1 MWECSTLVWGYRDNL
16 LEGGYIMRKLCLLSV
31 VGFVLMVV
39 SAVAGSAAIKGDYI
53 EARSADVYTG
63 PCFANSEV
71 GLVGNEAI
79 LAWKI
84 KEGDWKGTR
93 LDGLGVVAVVKAH
106 ATLGDPYHSAYP
118 AESVLIV
125 DQRATTRQQLALQ
138 DFAAAMA
145 GKLLSHVV
153 RVETAPIHLALA
165 QGEEHGTALLVAGN
179 LARIETRSL
188 CHGDDICGNEFVFY
202 PPLIQLAHAMPAFTL
217 EDSFQGK
224 GLDVVWNHMGKR
236 SAFVGSFSL

>member
-1 MWECSTLVWGYRDNL
+1 
-16 LEGGYIMRKLCLLSV
+16 MRKLYV
-31 VGFVLMVV
+31 PAVAGVALMVV
-39 SAVAGSAAIKGDYI
+39 LAVPGSAAIKGDYI

-63 PCFANSEV
+63 PCFANGEV

-84 KEGDWKGTR
+84 NEGDWNGTS
-93 LDGLGVVAVVKAH
+93 LNGLGVVAVVKAH

-118 AESVLIV
+118 AQSILIV
-125 DQRATTRQQLALQ
+125 DRRANDKQRLALQ
-138 DFAAAMA
+138 AFAEAMA

-153 RVETAPIHLALA
+153 RVEAAPIYFTFA
-165 QGEEHGTALLVAGN
+165 QGEEHGAARLVAGN

-188 CHGDDICGNEFVFY
+188 CHGDDICGNEFVYY
-202 PPLIQLAHAMPAFTL
+202 PPLVQLAHAMPAFTL

-236 SAFVGSFSL
+236 SAFVGSFAL

>member
-1 MWECSTLVWGYRDNL
+1 
-16 LEGGYIMRKLCLLSV
+16 MRKF
-31 VGFVLMVV
+31 FVP
-39 SAVAGSAAIKGDYI
+39 AVAGVALIVVLAVPGSAAIKGDYI

-84 KEGDWKGTR
+84 NEGEWNGTS
-93 LDGLGVVAVVKAH
+93 LNGLGVVAVVKAH

-118 AESVLIV
+118 AQSILIV
-125 DQRATTRQQLALQ
+125 DQRANAQQRLALQ
-138 DFAAAMA
+138 AFAEAMA

-153 RVETAPIHLALA
+153 RVDLAPIQLIFA
-165 QGEEHGTALLVAGN
+165 QGEEHGTARLVAGN

-188 CHGDDICGNEFVFY
+188 CHGDDICGNEFVYY
-202 PPLIQLAHAMPAFTL
+202 PPLVQLAHAMPAFTL

-236 SAFVGSFSL
+236 SAFVGSFSR

>member
-1 MWECSTLVWGYRDNL
+1 
-16 LEGGYIMRKLCLLSV
+16 MRKFYLPALVGLTLTSV
-31 VGFVLMVV
+31 LAIPGR
-39 SAVAGSAAIKGDYI
+39 ATIKGDYI

-84 KEGDWKGTR
+84 NEGDWNGTS
-93 LDGLGVVAVVKAH
+93 LNGLGVVAVMKAH

-118 AESVLIV
+118 AQSILIV
-125 DQRATTRQQLALQ
+125 DQRANPQQRLALQ
-138 DFAAAMA
+138 AFAAAMA

-153 RVETAPIHLALA
+153 RVEAAPIHLTFA
-165 QGEEHGTALLVAGN
+165 QGEQHGAARLEAGN

-188 CHGDDICGNEFVFY
+188 CHGDDICGNEFVYY
-202 PPLIQLAHAMPAFTL
+202 PPLVHLAHAMPAFTL

-224 GLDVVWNHMGKR
+224 GLDVVWNHTGKR
-236 SAFVGSFSL
+236 SAFVGTFAL

>member
-1 MWECSTLVWGYRDNL
+1 
-16 LEGGYIMRKLCLLSV
+16 MRKLYV
-31 VGFVLMVV
+31 PAVAGVALMVALGV
-39 SAVAGSAAIKGDYI
+39 PGSAAIKGDYI

-84 KEGDWKGTR
+84 NEGDWNGTS
-93 LDGLGVVAVVKAH
+93 LNGLGVVAVVKAH

-118 AESVLIV
+118 AQSILIV
-125 DQRATTRQQLALQ
+125 DQRANGRQRLALQ
-138 DFAAAMA
+138 AFAEAMA

-153 RVETAPIHLALA
+153 RVDAAPIQLTLA
-165 QGEEHGTALLVAGN
+165 QGEEHGTARLAAGN

-188 CHGDDICGNEFVFY
+188 CHGDDICGNEFVYY
-202 PPLIQLAHAMPAFTL
+202 PPLVQLAHAMPAFTL
-217 EDSFQGK
+217 EDSYQGK
-224 GLDVVWNHMGKR
+224 GLNVVWNHVGKR
-236 SAFVGSFSL
+236 SAFLGSFAY

>member
-1 MWECSTLVWGYRDNL
+1 LWGDLDNL
-16 LEGGYIMRKLCLLSV
+16 LEGGYIMRKLYV
-31 VGFVLMVV
+31 PVFVGIALMVV
-39 SAVAGSAAIKGDYI
+39 SAGPGNAAIKGDYI

-63 PCFANSEV
+63 PCFANGEV

-79 LAWKI
+79 LAWRI
-84 KEGDWKGTR
+84 KEGDWRGTS
-93 LDGLGVVAVVKAH
+93 LNGLGVVAVVKAH
-106 ATLGDPYHSAYP
+106 ATLGDPYHSPYP

-125 DQRATTRQQLALQ
+125 DQRATPRQRLALQ
-138 DFAAAMA
+138 AFAAAMA

-165 QGEEHGTALLVAGN
+165 QGEQHGTARLVAGN
-179 LARIETRSL
+179 LVRIETRSL
-188 CHGDDICGNEFVFY
+188 CHGDDICGNEFVYY
-202 PPLIQLAHAMPAFTL
+202 PPLIQLTHAMPAFTL

-236 SAFVGSFSL
+236 SAFVGSFTL